1 MAPEVVDE
9 MEIAEIERMGTY
21 LHFHALQENWRYEDN
36 QDLYIGV
43 ARKFRKDEGRKCEDP
58 DDEEEN
64 VLLEAKKLS
73 LKDANKRKPGERQ
86 ARASDAA
93 PNDPPISK
101 AFRKK

>member
-1 MAPEVVDE
+1 MSVP
-9 MEIAEIERMGTY
+9 EIERMGDY
-21 LHFHALQENWRYEDN
+21 LYFEALQENWRYEDN

-43 ARKFRKDEGRKCEDP
+43 ARKFRKDEDRRCENP

-73 LKDANKRKPGERQ
+73 LKDASKRKPGDRQ

-93 PNDPPISK
+93 PNEPPVSK